1 MYWKTRNCY
10 ADEVFKIC
18 LKDFFKTSRSSHQ
31 RCSVR
36 KGVLKNLVK
45 FTGKQLCQGLIFNR
59 VFIKKETL
67 AQAFFC
73 EFCEISKNTFFPE
86 YLRKTAS
93 EHLGD
98 QKMFAGFYCFLIMKI
113 SFFLFDST
121 FQKLPPLTDH
131 LTLKMWQEKI
141 RDVFKNPVKRLWWS
155 YFAKKV
161 NELVDN
167 YFRKNA
173 PSWDGLSIRLWKW
186 LNLG

>member
-10 ADEVFKIC
+10 AEEVFKIC
-18 LKDFFKTSRSSHQ
+18 LKDFFKTSRSSHR

-36 KGVLKNLVK
+36 KGVLKNLAK
-45 FTGKQLCQGLIFNR
+45 FTRKHQCQGLFFNR

-73 EFCEISKNTFFPE
+73 EFCEISKNTFSQNTSGRLLLNILE
-86 YLRKTAS
+86 TRKCL
-93 EHLGD
+93 LGFIVFSSW
-98 QKMFAGFYCFLIMKI
+98 KYRFSFL
-113 SFFLFDST
+113 T
-121 FQKLPPLTDH
+121 PPLTDH

-155 YFAKKV
+155 YLAKKV

-173 PSWDGLSIRLWKW
+173 SSWDGLSICIWKW
-186 LNLG
+186 LNLV